1 MAQKIVTMHLND
13 NQIEWEFL
21 VSARITSLGAIS
33 YEEPENIALFLFPA
47 PQLSGLLDVEQL
59 RAQDGA
65 AAQSCIYDAN
75 LAGGQKPTWRGQ
87 NGVKTRGWRE
97 AEPTPLSSPAKA
109 LSDLSSEN
117 SKNVLIRA
125 PESEPSYR
133 RPKANRSMIPPSC

>member
-1 MAQKIVTMHLND
+1 MGDPTKPKMAQKIVTMHLND

-59 RAQDGA
+59 RAHDGA

-75 LAGGQKPTWRGQ
+75 LAGLEANLARSKRPQ
-87 NGVKTRGWRE
+87 NEGVAGGRTHAGE
-97 AEPTPLSSPAKA
+97 Q
-109 LSDLSSEN
+109 
-117 SKNVLIRA
+117 
-125 PESEPSYR
+125 
-133 RPKANRSMIPPSC
+133 SCQGIERFEFRKLEKRTDTGSRIGAIVP